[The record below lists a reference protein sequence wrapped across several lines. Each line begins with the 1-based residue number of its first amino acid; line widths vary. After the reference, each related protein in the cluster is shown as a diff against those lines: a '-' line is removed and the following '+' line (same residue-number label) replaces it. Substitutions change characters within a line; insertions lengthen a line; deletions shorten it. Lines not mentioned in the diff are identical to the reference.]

1 MPLKWMLPASLILL
15 ASCSGS
21 GRAISRDYC
30 LISKPILVSRQDVLT
45 KMTAQQ
51 ILSANETFAK
61 LCR

>member
-1 MPLKWMLPASLILL
+1 MKWTPLWLVSLTLL

-21 GRAISRDYC
+21 GRAIDRDYC
-30 LISKPILVSRQDVLT
+30 LLSKPILVSRQDVLT

-51 ILSANETFAK
+51 VLAQNETFAK